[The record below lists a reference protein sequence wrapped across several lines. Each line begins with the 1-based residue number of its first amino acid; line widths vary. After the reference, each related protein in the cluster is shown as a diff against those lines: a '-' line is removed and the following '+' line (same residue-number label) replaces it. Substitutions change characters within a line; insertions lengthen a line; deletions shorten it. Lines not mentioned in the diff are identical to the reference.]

1 MLLTSL
7 FFVLLVLFF
16 IFFLLSL
23 FGLFLLLDLLL
34 NLLLKDRLDFEWIGK
49 YSILFFHFLD

>member
-1 MLLTSL
+1 MLLASL
-7 FFVLLVLFF
+7 FFVLLVLLVL
-16 IFFLLSL
+16 FFLFCL

-34 NLLLKDRLDFEWIGK
+34 NLLLKDRLNFERIGK